1 MLNWFRPTPLILN
14 LSAASQCLLIRLRG
28 LTTLLKLC
36 SNFMADMKG
45 IKRISI
51 GSIFKFYLA
60 CKMNFMTNAK
70 GIEGPKE

>member
-36 SNFMADMKG
+36 SNFMAD
-45 IKRISI
+45 R
-51 GSIFKFYLA
+51 
-60 CKMNFMTNAK
+60 
-70 GIEGPKE
+70 KELKESA